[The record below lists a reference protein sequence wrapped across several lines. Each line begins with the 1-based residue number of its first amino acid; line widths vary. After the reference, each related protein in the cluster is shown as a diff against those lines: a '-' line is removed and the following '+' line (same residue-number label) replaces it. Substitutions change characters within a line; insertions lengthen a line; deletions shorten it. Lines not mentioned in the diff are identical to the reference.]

1 MGWEAEGCRG
11 RTSCRG
17 AHPRVSRL
25 RASMHLETAGVF
37 QADQDWL
44 PCVRSLGTDRSARRH
59 GLVSGDPPSNRMIDR
74 RLRKSVPLRL
84 RWCDPV
90 PVRNRERIDSNHP
103 KPIGSI
109 DLELPL
115 EEDRKNI
122 YLHIFEQLL
131 MIFVDGLKYFFSD
144 DNNKVR
150 LTDLT
155 EDNIQKLNDYFHS
168 MNYHITIEI
177 YPTIFEYQFRY
188 PNYFKDQSLIDEKVQ
203 LEDFFYETYDG

>member
-1 MGWEAEGCRG
+1 MESREGDH
-11 RTSCRG
+11 SEFI
-17 AHPRVSRL
+17 SYL
-25 RASMHLETAGVF
+25 Y
-37 QADQDWL
+37 
-44 PCVRSLGTDRSARRH
+44 
-59 GLVSGDPPSNRMIDR
+59 
-74 RLRKSVPLRL
+74 
-84 RWCDPV
+84 
-90 PVRNRERIDSNHP
+90 SNHP

-122 YLHIFEQLL
+122 YLHVFEQLL

-144 DNNKVR
+144 DNDKVR

-203 LEDFFYETYDG
+203 LEDFFYETYDDTNCAYRVFFKKLV